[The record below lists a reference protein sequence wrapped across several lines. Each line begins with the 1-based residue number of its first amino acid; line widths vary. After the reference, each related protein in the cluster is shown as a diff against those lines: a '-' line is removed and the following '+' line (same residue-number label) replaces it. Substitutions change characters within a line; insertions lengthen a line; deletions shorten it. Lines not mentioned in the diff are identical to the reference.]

1 MKITFPALSL
11 FYKYVYRVNDR
22 RVRNAPP
29 WDRYSPLLDEPY
41 GEGESKVFDLFY
53 APPEKRKKILLILVH
68 GGYYIRGR
76 HRDSYPF
83 AVSFLEEGFDVAS
96 VEYRVGGKGVGTREK
111 IGDVAEFL
119 RFLFSS
125 LGKLGLDGEE
135 KFFIS
140 GDSAGGHLALINA
153 EGACDPGIGID
164 LGGVRLDGALLNCP
178 SYDYAA
184 YREQK
189 ELSRGMKKRMLGKDY
204 REKGSLERVSPRTY
218 IASLSVPVF
227 VSTCKNDFLR
237 EGVLR
242 LYGDLDR
249 FGKKYVRVDIDE
261 DDKKVA
267 HVHNVIYPD
276 LPASVKVNRAMMDF
290 MTQ

>member
-1 MKITFPALSL
+1 MKITFPSLSL
-11 FYKYVYRVNDR
+11 FYRFVYRANDKR
-22 RVRNAPP
+22 IRNAPP
-29 WDRYSPLLDEPY
+29 WDKYSPLLDEPY
-41 GEGESKVFDLFY
+41 GEGRSRVFDLFF
-53 APPEKRKKILLILVH
+53 AEPSKRKNILLILVH

-96 VEYRVGGKGVGTREK
+96 VEYRAAERGVGTREK
-111 IGDVAEFL
+111 IEDVAAFL

-125 LGKLGLDGEE
+125 LEKLGLGGER

-164 LGGVRLDGALLNCP
+164 LEGVRLDGVLLNCP

-184 YREQK
+184 YREIGD
-189 ELSRGMKKRMLGKDY
+189 LSRGMKKKMLGEDY
-204 REKGSLERVSPRTY
+204 EKPGALERVSPRTY
-218 IASLSVPVF
+218 IASVGIPVF

-242 LYGDLDR
+242 LRGDLDR
-249 FGKKYVRVDIDE
+249 FDKKYVSVDIDE
-261 DDKKVA
+261 DDRKVA
-267 HVHNVIYPD
+267 HVHNVIYPEH
-276 LPASVKVNRAMMDF
+276 PASVRVNRAMMDF

>member
-1 MKITFPALSL
+1 
-11 FYKYVYRVNDR
+11 
-22 RVRNAPP
+22 
-29 WDRYSPLLDEPY
+29 
-41 GEGESKVFDLFY
+41 
-53 APPEKRKKILLILVH
+53 
-68 GGYYIRGR
+68 
-76 HRDSYPF
+76 
-83 AVSFLEEGFDVAS
+83 
-96 VEYRVGGKGVGTREK
+96 
-111 IGDVAEFL
+111 
-119 RFLFSS
+119 
-125 LGKLGLDGEE
+125 
-135 KFFIS
+135 
-140 GDSAGGHLALINA
+140 
-153 EGACDPGIGID
+153 
-164 LGGVRLDGALLNCP
+164 
-178 SYDYAA
+178 
-184 YREQK
+184 
-189 ELSRGMKKRMLGKDY
+189 MKKRMLGKDY

-261 DDKKVA
+261 DDRKVA